1 MPLIINTNIP
11 AASAAKTL
19 SGTNAALQKCLDRLS
34 SGKRIISPSD
44 DAGGLAVSMKME
56 AAEHRTRVVEQNIG
70 NAISFLQTQ
79 DGALKTVTSI
89 LDRMSE
95 LKMMHQDVTKSAE
108 DKTNYQTEFKALQAQ
123 LGNLAAEK
131 FNGVA
136 LFDAAGAGT
145 NLGVVINEDATQTVN
160 VTQAGLVGDD
170 GLKVG
175 GAGANDL
182 TDDANTID
190 SAGITIANIRTAIQN
205 VATMRAQNGAQS
217 SQLGFSAEM
226 LGINRINLQAAI
238 SRITDVDV
246 AAESGELARQQI
258 KTQAGIGMLAQANS
272 APQAALSLLR

>member
-34 SGKRIISPSD
+34 SGKRIIAPSD

-145 NLGVVINEDATQTVN
+145 DLGVVINEDATQTVN

-175 GAGANDL
+175 GNGASDL

-226 LGINRINLQAAI
+226 LSINRINLQAAI

>member
-1 MPLIINTNIP
+1 MPLIINTNTP
-11 AASAAKTL
+11 AASGAKTL
-19 SGTNAALQKCLDRLS
+19 ASTNAALQKCLERLS
-34 SGKRIISPSD
+34 SGKRITQPSE

-95 LKMMHQDVTKSAE
+95 LKMMHQDVTKSAD
-108 DKTNYQTEFKALQAQ
+108 DKANYQTEFKALQTQ

-136 LFDAAGAGT
+136 LFDAAGAD
-145 NLGVVINEDATQTVN
+145 LAVVITEDASKSVN
-160 VTQAGLVGDD
+160 ITQAGLVGDD

-175 GAGANDL
+175 GAGASDL
-182 TDDANTID
+182 TDVANTID
-190 SAGITIANIRTAIQN
+190 SAGITIDNIRTAIQN
-205 VATMRAQNGAQS
+205 IATMRAQNGAQS

-226 LGINRINLQAAI
+226 LSINRINLQAAI

-246 AAESGELARQQI
+246 AEASGELSKQQI
-258 KTQAGIGMLAQANS
+258 RTQAGIAMLAQANS
-272 APQAALSLLR
+272 SPQAALSLLR